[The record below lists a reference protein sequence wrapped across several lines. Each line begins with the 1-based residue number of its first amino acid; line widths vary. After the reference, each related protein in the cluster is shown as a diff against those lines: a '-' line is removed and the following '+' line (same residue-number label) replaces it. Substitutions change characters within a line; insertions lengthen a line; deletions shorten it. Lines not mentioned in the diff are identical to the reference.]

1 MHHNKL
7 KNNNLLKYGVS
18 LMAIGIFLGLPT
30 SAFAVVNTL
39 NVTGIDPETVNG
51 GFITFPDGGT
61 ATVKRAEDCED
72 DQLKNDDDDCPKAG
86 FYFESDRPMTAG
98 TAVKVVLDIA
108 GGGSV
113 TGLATMGANGLLLTL
128 DQGAP
133 NLTLPSS
140 PARRTFEPWIEA
152 GASYLSKPR
161 TMAFRLERDGEI
173 LEDTPVNFRNRGV
186 NAAFAGGFDY
196 NPPGVEVFGLDLK
209 ISPNFHYYRD
219 KDETFIPEVLT
230 GGYDF
235 GVPSPAG
242 DPSGLG
248 AGYLFSGAFDNTAR
262 DIEAR
267 SKQRIIGGGIGI
279 TGSKRLPDGGI
290 LDIGSGLNVTSYSMK
305 EDLSLA
311 IPLFVVDVE
320 QQTIYDDSV
329 ISPFAALGW
338 ISRQSPGGFS
348 VFGRAEVSADIHN
361 IDLEQTVSVFQD
373 GVLLG
378 MSTSPGENEGE
389 LGDSSQTKL
398 RLGYNFTLGVRTPK
412 VAGVTPELRL
422 NYRGGDLPKPFT
434 DGIEPVTA
442 KMSHF
447 HQATIGLRLRF

>member
-1 MHHNKL
+1 MKHNIL
-7 KNNNLLKYGVS
+7 KNHNLLKYGVS
-18 LMAIGIFLGLPT
+18 LMAIGFFLGLPT
-30 SAFAVVNTL
+30 SAFAVVNSL

-51 GFITFPDGGT
+51 GSITFPDGGT
-61 ATVKRAEDCED
+61 ATVKRAEDCEENE
-72 DQLKNDDDDCPKAG
+72 LESDDDDCPKAG

-98 TAVKVVLDIA
+98 TTAKVVLDIA

-113 TGLATMGANGLLLTL
+113 TGFATMGANGLAFTP
-128 DQGAP
+128 DRGAP
-133 NLTLPSS
+133 TLALPSS
-140 PARRTFEPWIEA
+140 PGSGTFAPWIEA

-161 TMAFRLERDGEI
+161 TMAFRLEQGGEI
-173 LEDTPVNFRNRGV
+173 QEDTPVNFKNRGA
-186 NAAFAGGFDY
+186 NAAFAAGFDY
-196 NPPGVEVFGLDLK
+196 NPGVKVFGLDLK

-235 GVPSPAG
+235 GVPSPVG

-279 TGSKRLPDGGI
+279 TGSQRLPNGGI
-290 LDIGSGLNVTSYSMK
+290 LDIGSGLNVTSYWMK

-311 IPLFVVDVE
+311 IPFFAVDVE
-320 QQTIYDDSV
+320 QQTDYDDTV

-338 ISRQSPGGFS
+338 TSRQSPSGFS

-361 IDLEQTVSVFQD
+361 IDLEQTVSVFQN

-378 MSTSPGENEGE
+378 MSSSPGENEGE

-422 NYRGGDLPKPFT
+422 NYRGGDLPKPVA

-442 KMSHF
+442 QMSHF
-447 HQATIGLRLRF
+447 HQATIGLRLGF